1 MNRVD
6 YLAVAQKAMKQIE
19 KGAFL
24 TVQCGEE
31 LNTMTIGWATIG
43 LIWQKPIFSIA
54 VRPTRHTFSIIEKID
69 NFTVSVP
76 LNGMEEEITFCG
88 TQSGRD
94 FDKFQ
99 QCNLITTGAQKVESP
114 IIQMSGLH
122 FECEIV
128 YKSAMDPAHLVD
140 SYEKHY
146 PEKDY
151 HTLYFGEIVDCYE
164 TD

>member
-6 YLAVAQKAMKQIE
+6 YSAVAPKAMKHIE
-19 KGAFL
+19 EGAFV
-24 TVQCGEE
+24 TVKCGEE
-31 LNTMTIGWATIG
+31 INTMTIGWATIG
-43 LIWQKPIFSIA
+43 LIWQKPILSIA
-54 VRPTRHTFSIIEKID
+54 VRPTRHTFSIIEKTD

-76 LNGMEEEITFCG
+76 YGGMEEEVTFCG

-99 QCNLITTGAQKVESP
+99 QCNLETNEAQKVASP
-114 IIQMSGLH
+114 IIKLSGLH
-122 FECEIV
+122 FECSIV

-146 PEKDY
+146 PQKDY

-164 TD
+164 TE